1 MDGNQKRSI
10 AHFFFLMLANI
21 NNCREEL
28 VWDLFQLPTDHW
40 RKGAENRVI
49 KLINQAIPC
58 RT

>member
-1 MDGNQKRSI
+1 
-10 AHFFFLMLANI
+10 MLANI